1 MAQHKEFNF
10 RTLLVKMFSP
20 KMIRSAAKHTGAVVR
35 DRKISIVDLFWTL
48 VSGFG
53 AGKERTIRGCVR
65 IIPLPPSQPTHR
77 NRLGVIIVK
86 CQEIQ
91 ISVAPLFLHLIRR
104 DLYAVFGQSV

>member
-10 RTLLVKMFSP
+10 RTPLVKMFSP

-65 IIPLPPSQPTHR
+65 IIPLPPSQPTR
-77 NRLGVIIVK
+77 SDYSQVPGNSDFCRPT
-86 CQEIQ
+86 
-91 ISVAPLFLHLIRR
+91 ISSP
-104 DLYAVFGQSV
+104 YTS